1 MNEGH
6 FKEIDVALMYIE
18 EARERA
24 ERAARDLRRADADG
38 HLVEALEEAREQ
50 LSATQRRLLQR
61 THFAAPSGQATL

>member
-1 MNEGH
+1 VNEGH

-38 HLVEALEEAREQ
+38 HLVEALEEARETRSPQ
-50 LSATQRRLLQR
+50 PLLR
-61 THFAAPSGQATL
+61 TTLTTAG